1 MKRAKRTIV
10 ILSLALA
17 GCRGAITPPAAT
29 PQVFSLH
36 MLATPATAPLLQ
48 ELAAEYA
55 PRGALISLR
64 TVTLSGDAIAPQLRG
79 GQAPYALVSAGAAA
93 GLWAA
98 PIGYDGIAVIVP
110 ADLLIDGLTVEQVR
124 RLFLGRIATWDQAGG
139 PALPVTVIAQEPGSD
154 VSQAFQTQVMNG
166 QRITLA
172 ARLALSSAS
181 MVELVAR
188 TPGAVGY
195 VSMAALG
202 EGVRAV
208 PLGVEGGAPVT
219 LSSASVSSGAYPL
232 RAPIV
237 IAGLS
242 APDQASAFHA
252 WFAWMQSAEGQ
263 AVVARHYASL
273 QP

>member
-79 GQAPYALVSAGAAA
+79 GQAPYALVSAEAAA

-263 AVVARHYASL
+263 AVVARHYAPL

>member
-17 GCRGAITPPAAT
+17 GCRGSITPPAAT
-29 PQVFSLH
+29 PEVFSLH
-36 MLATPATAPLLQ
+36 MLATSATAPLLQ

-55 PRGALISLR
+55 PRGTLISLR
-64 TVTLSGDAIAPQLRG
+64 AITLNWDAIAPQLRA
-79 GQAPYALVSAGAAA
+79 GQAPYALTSAGPAA

-98 PIGYDGIAVIVP
+98 PIGYDGIAVIVAAGNP
-110 ADLLIDGLTVEQVR
+110 IERLTVEQVR
-124 RLFLGRIATWDQAGG
+124 HLFQGRITTWDEVGG
-139 PALPVTVIAQEPGSD
+139 PALPVTVIAQEPEND
-154 VSQAFQTQVMNG
+154 ISQVFQAEVMNG

-195 VSMAALG
+195 VSMAAPG
-202 EGVRAV
+202 DGVRAV
-208 PLGVEGGAPVT
+208 PLGAGNGAPVAPNNAT
-219 LSSASVSSGAYPL
+219 VSSGAYPL
-232 RAPIV
+232 RTPIV

-242 APDQASAFHA
+242 APDQASVFHA
-252 WFAWMQSAEGQ
+252 WFAWIQGAEGQ
-263 AVVARHYASL
+263 GVVARYYAPL

>member
-17 GCRGAITPPAAT
+17 GCRGAIAPPAAT
-29 PQVFSLH
+29 PEVFSLH
-36 MLATPATAPLLQ
+36 MLATSATAPLLQ

-55 PRGALISLR
+55 PRGTLISLR
-64 TVTLSGDAIAPQLRG
+64 TITLSWDVIAPKLRA
-79 GQAPYALVSAGAAA
+79 GQAPYALISAGPAA

-98 PIGYDGIAVIVP
+98 PIGYDGIAVIVS
-110 ADLLIDGLTVEQVR
+110 ADNPIERLTVEQVR
-124 RLFLGRIATWDQAGG
+124 HLFQGRITSWDEVGG
-139 PALPVTVIAQEPGSD
+139 PALPVTVVAQEPENDISP
-154 VSQAFQTQVMNG
+154 VFQSEVMNG

-202 EGVRAV
+202 DGVRAV
-208 PLGVEGGAPVT
+208 PLGAGNSAPVAPNNAT
-219 LSSASVSSGAYPL
+219 VSSGAYPL
-232 RAPIV
+232 RTPIV

-252 WFAWMQSAEGQ
+252 WFAWMQSAAGQ
-263 AVVARHYASL
+263 AVVARYYAPL

>member
-29 PQVFSLH
+29 PPVFSLH
-36 MLATPATAPLLQ
+36 MLATPVTAPLLQ

-55 PRGALISLR
+55 PRGTLISLR
-64 TVTLSGDAIAPQLRG
+64 TVTLSWDAVAPQLRA

-98 PIGYDGIAVIVP
+98 PLGYDGIAVIVP
-110 ADLLIDGLTVEQVR
+110 AGHPIDGLTVDQVR
-124 RLFLGRIATWDQAGG
+124 YLFLGRITSWDQLGG
-139 PALPVTVIAQEPGSD
+139 PALPVTVIAQEPDSD
-154 VSQAFQTQVMNG
+154 ISQAFQSQVMNG
-166 QRITLA
+166 QQITLA

-181 MVELVAR
+181 MVDLVAR
-188 TPGAVGY
+188 TPGAVGF
-195 VSMAALG
+195 VSMAALDDR
-202 EGVRAV
+202 VRAV
-208 PLGVEGGAPVT
+208 PLSVEGAAPVA
-219 LSSASVSSGAYPL
+219 LSSATVSSGAYPL
-232 RAPIV
+232 RTPLV

-242 APDQASAFHA
+242 APDQASVFHA

-263 AVVARHYASL
+263 AVIARHFAPL